1 MQSDKAVNR
10 FSRPSVSLSRYRVPA
25 VEVKA
30 KFQPPHARKSCIL
43 CVEVKFQ
50 NNYFYLIINVVLITR
65 MIIMSGDLSMT
76 LFNYTVCPKNMD
88 TPE

>member
-1 MQSDKAVNR
+1 MPGN
-10 FSRPSVSLSRYRVPA
+10 
-25 VEVKA
+25 
-30 KFQPPHARKSCIL
+30 HAYFALKLNLKIII
-43 CVEVKFQ
+43 
-50 NNYFYLIINVVLITR
+50 FYLIINVLITR